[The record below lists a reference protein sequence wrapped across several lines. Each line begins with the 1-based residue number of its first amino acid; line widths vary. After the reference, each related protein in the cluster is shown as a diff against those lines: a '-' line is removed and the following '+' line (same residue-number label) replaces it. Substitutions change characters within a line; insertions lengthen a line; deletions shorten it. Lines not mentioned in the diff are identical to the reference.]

1 MKAPQHKAATA
12 ARAASTSEVRPGL
25 LYSRRGFLGR
35 TGSLLA
41 ALAAGGMVSRRVSAA
56 AARGGGRRAAGPAP
70 PLFAFVGCDTTKERL
85 GHGEGLA
92 VYQVDFGTWTFVQ
105 VVADLVNPTA
115 LALDGQR
122 RCLYVGQG
130 DTGTLTAFAVDPETG
145 SLRRLNQQAAGGR
158 NPVHLAVDPTGRYL
172 VVLHGES
179 RSVATLPIE
188 TDGSLAPLREMVSL
202 PGASE
207 GIPGAAPVPHHPL
220 QILFDPSGQFL
231 LVPDP
236 SRDTLFVF
244 RFDSAAGKLIAND
257 PPGAPSRPGAGPSRV
272 AFHPSRP
279 YAYVVNARNST
290 IATYDYDEGQGT
302 LTPLQEVPTLPPTFS
317 GTSTA
322 ADLTV
327 APWGTFVYVS
337 NCGHNSIGLF
347 AVDPA
352 VGLLA
357 PVSWTASQG
366 RTPRALALDP
376 SGTWLSAANE
386 ESDSIVTF
394 RTDPA
399 TGALTSTG
407 QIVQTGSPAAILFR
421 DRDVRLVGRGGRR
434 AGAAAGRLGGAVR

>member
-1 MKAPQHKAATA
+1 MKAPQHKAASA
-12 ARAASTSEVRPGL
+12 ARVASTSEVRPRL
-25 LYSRRGFLGR
+25 LYSRRGFLAR
-35 TGSLLA
+35 TGGLLA
-41 ALAAGGMVSRRVSAA
+41 GLAAGGIASRKVPAA

-85 GHGEGLA
+85 GHGEGLT
-92 VYQVDFGTWTFVQ
+92 VYQVDFGAWTIVQ
-105 VVADLVNPTA
+105 VVADLVNPAA

-158 NPVHLAVDPTGRYL
+158 NPAHLAVDPTGRFL
-172 VVLHGES
+172 VVLDPDPG
-179 RSVATLPIE
+179 SVAMLPIE

-202 PGASE
+202 PGASK
-207 GIPGAAPVPHHPL
+207 GTPSAAPVPHHHPL

-236 SRDTLFVF
+236 GGDTIFVF
-244 RFDSAAGKLIAND
+244 RFDSGAGGLLAND
-257 PPGAPSRPGAGPSRV
+257 PPGTPSRPGAGPCRV
-272 AFHPSRP
+272 AFHPNRP
-279 YAYVVNARNST
+279 YAYVLNAGNST
-290 IATYDYDEGQGT
+290 ITTYDYDEGHGT
-302 LTPLQEVPTLPPTFS
+302 LTPLQVVSTLPSTFS

-337 NCGHNSIGLF
+337 NCGHDSIGLF
-347 AVDPA
+347 AINPA

-376 SGTWLSAANE
+376 SGTWLYAANE

-399 TGALTSTG
+399 TGELISTG

-421 DRDVRLVGRGGRR
+421 DRDIRLGRG
-434 AGAAAGRLGGAVR
+434 AGRLGRLGGGQAER